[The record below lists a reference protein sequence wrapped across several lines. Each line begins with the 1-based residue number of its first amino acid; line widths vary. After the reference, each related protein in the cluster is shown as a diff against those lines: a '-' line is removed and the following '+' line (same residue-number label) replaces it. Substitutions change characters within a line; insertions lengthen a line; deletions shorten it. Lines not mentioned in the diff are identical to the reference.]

1 MTGMGKHA
9 PPLLELLAYRAG
21 CEFLSD
27 LHTLE
32 LSVRKRL
39 ARFVADLPPEAAGL
53 QEWNDALKYLSGL
66 PPAESPQAARG
77 RLAEWLSAPGEEGV
91 RGLSGTSRAGA
102 PKFRSAKIPAELRA
116 PSVRNRRRKP

>member
-53 QEWNDALKYLSGL
+53 REWNDALKYLSGL
-66 PPAESPQAARG
+66 PPAESPQA
-77 RLAEWLSAPGEEGV
+77 APGEEGV